1 MKYQLMQIQLSDAE
15 VDAINAAND
24 HGAIPKNK
32 MRIAMQMDFSGSKT
46 AKIAAEALSKGFY
59 THVANIEASDLDE
72 VFEVGNIG
80 PESAIERLNRMSSV
94 SVGDV
99 IVDEEG
105 NASVVA
111 SFGFEGVDN
120 VYSS

>member
-1 MKYQLMQIQLSDAE
+1 MKFQLMQIRLTDDE
-15 VDAINAAND
+15 VDAINEAQD
-24 HGAIPKNK
+24 HGVIPKNK

-46 AKIAAEALSKGFY
+46 AKIAGEALSKGFY
-59 THVANIEASDLDE
+59 SHVANIEANDLDE
-72 VFEVGNIG
+72 VFEIGNIG
-80 PESAIERLNRMSSV
+80 PESAIERFSRMSSV

-111 SFGFEGVDN
+111 SFGFEGIDN
-120 VYSS
+120 VYNS

>member
-1 MKYQLMQIQLSDAE
+1 MKYQLMQIQLSDDE
-15 VDAINAAND
+15 IDAINAAND

-59 THVANIEASDLDE
+59 THVANIEASDLE
-72 VFEVGNIG
+72 GVFEIGNIG
-80 PESAIERLNRMSSV
+80 PESAIERLNQMSSV

-99 IVDEEG
+99 VIDEDG

-111 SFGFEGVDN
+111 SFGFEEVDN
-120 VYSS
+120 VCSA

>member
-1 MKYQLMQIQLSDAE
+1 MIYQLMQIKLTNEE
-15 VDAINAAND
+15 VDAINEAQD

-32 MRIAMQMDFSGSKT
+32 SRIAMQMDFSGSKT
-46 AKIAAEALSKGFY
+46 AKIAAEAMKKGFY
-59 THVANIEASDLDE
+59 SHVANIEANDLDE

-80 PESAIERLNRMSSV
+80 PESAIERLSRMSSV

-99 IVDEEG
+99 LVDEAG

-111 SFGFEGVDN
+111 SFGFQEVA
-120 VYSS
+120 